1 MGEFKETLSSFSSKR
16 SVLLGGEVFFLE
28 TRRMGGRPSRDEIP
42 TFFKGPI
49 SNVFKLLN
57 VLEQQHCHLEIEND
71 LELFSVYIYIDIDI

>member
-1 MGEFKETLSSFSSKR
+1 
-16 SVLLGGEVFFLE
+16 
-28 TRRMGGRPSRDEIP
+28 MGGRPSRDEIP

-71 LELFSVYIYIDIDI
+71 LELFSVYIYRYRYIDSPCFFLLMS